1 MNKAK
6 NETGRNTTEITRIA
20 LPQAAAAKSPH
31 SKTQKMRPE
40 QTIIYIPA
48 ASGETNKS
56 NI

>member
-6 NETGRNTTEITRIA
+6 NETGRNTTETTRIA

-31 SKTQKMRPE
+31 SNTQKMRPE